1 MGEMVVGGPAPQWC
15 TRPVRSLCPHDGRS
29 ARGCRQRSAV
39 VITAATIAEY
49 YTRSDISFVRISDI
63 EQCSIDLCTREGDS
77 SPAVIE
83 LRKAVSA
90 LGTDR

>member
-1 MGEMVVGGPAPQWC
+1 MDEALEVVAN
-15 TRPVRSLCPHDGRS
+15 GR
-29 ARGCRQRSAV
+29 AV

-83 LRKAVSA
+83 LRKAVAAQGAGRTTS
-90 LGTDR
+90 